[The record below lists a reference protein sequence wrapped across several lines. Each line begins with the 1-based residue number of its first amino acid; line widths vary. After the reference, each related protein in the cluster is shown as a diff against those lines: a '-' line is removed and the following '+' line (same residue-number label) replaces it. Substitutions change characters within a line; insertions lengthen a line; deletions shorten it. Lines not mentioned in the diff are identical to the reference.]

1 MYIDVYFE
9 KDEKEPERI
18 VINGKHCYHVK
29 GMADVHNLFIHLFGG
44 YTDIPYNLFI
54 ANREQFFSDG
64 LFVHTCQI
72 YDIPY
77 TKHILSHEETS

>member
-44 YTDIPYNLFI
+44 YTDIPYN
-54 ANREQFFSDG
+54 FSLMG
-64 LFVHTCQI
+64 YSLIHVKFMTFLTQNISSHTKR
-72 YDIPY
+72 P
-77 TKHILSHEETS
+77 HN

>member
-29 GMADVHNLFIHLFGG
+29 GMADVHNLFI
-44 YTDIPYNLFI
+44 
-54 ANREQFFSDG
+54 ANRQQFFSDG
-64 LFVHTCQI
+64 LFAHTCQI